1 MIKYLRLSFLSLSL
15 IALFISCSDSPTSV
29 GENLIPDQDKIKF
42 SEYDSFLES
51 TPQQSYT
58 YQEKLKY
65 GSSEKVLLG
74 KTSLGESYIV
84 YKFFIYMPDSL
95 LTKLANNELTVT
107 SAKME
112 MKSTYKLGATG
123 APFDYSVHQIRKAWT
138 EDGFDKDTLKTF
150 LETSQYDLSDVSSN
164 RVIAQNDSLLKFD
177 LSTQVVT
184 DWLKAKKDSNFTRN
198 YGLLFKPKAG
208 TNRFFGF
215 DAVYTDGT
223 STNILLKIK
232 YKWGTSTVHNDSI
245 NVAPFWDVHAL
256 LGAKPVSENHIYL
269 QGSIGVRSVLS
280 FDISKLPKNII
291 LNKATL
297 ELTVDDNPAQTS
309 DGTPASDSITV
320 QTLKDSVAKELTS
333 DSLYFAYLKRTGNI
347 YSGDIAWMV
356 QKWIKGDAN
365 QGIILA
371 LPDENYSASRIAIY
385 NSKVTDKALRPR
397 LKLIYTIK

>member
-29 GENLIPDQDKIKF
+29 GENLIPDQDKINF
-42 SEYDSFLES
+42 AQYDSFTEG
-51 TPQQSYT
+51 TPQQSYS

-74 KTSLGESYIV
+74 KSLLGESYIA

-112 MKSTYKLGATG
+112 MKSTYKLGAAG

-150 LETSQYDLSDVSSN
+150 LETSQYDLADVSSN

-232 YKWGTSTVHNDSI
+232 YKWGALNDSI
-245 NVAPFWDVHAL
+245 NVAPFWDVHTL
-256 LGAKPVSENHIYL
+256 VGSKPVSDNHIYL

-280 FDISKLPKNII
+280 FDVSKLPKNII

-297 ELTVDDNPAQTS
+297 DLTVDADPTKTM
-309 DGTPASDSITV
+309 DGTPASDSLIV
-320 QTLKDSVAKELTS
+320 QTLGDSITKKLTS
-333 DSLYFAYLKRTGNI
+333 DSLYYVYLKRTGNV

-365 QGIILA
+365 QGILLA
-371 LPDENYSASRIAIY
+371 LPDEYYSASRIAIY
-385 NSKVTDKALRPR
+385 SSKVTDKALRPR

>member
-1 MIKYLRLSFLSLSL
+1 M
-15 IALFISCSDSPTSV
+15 
-29 GENLIPDQDKIKF
+29 
-42 SEYDSFLES
+42 
-51 TPQQSYT
+51 
-58 YQEKLKY
+58 
-65 GSSEKVLLG
+65 
-74 KTSLGESYIV
+74 
-84 YKFFIYMPDSL
+84 
-95 LTKLANNELTVT
+95 
-107 SAKME
+107 
-112 MKSTYKLGATG
+112 
-123 APFDYSVHQIRKAWT
+123 
-138 EDGFDKDTLKTF
+138 
-150 LETSQYDLSDVSSN
+150 
-164 RVIAQNDSLLKFD
+164 
-177 LSTQVVT
+177 
-184 DWLKAKKDSNFTRN
+184 
-198 YGLLFKPKAG
+198 
-208 TNRFFGF
+208 
-215 DAVYTDGT
+215 
-223 STNILLKIK
+223 
-232 YKWGTSTVHNDSI
+232 
-245 NVAPFWDVHAL
+245 
-256 LGAKPVSENHIYL
+256 GAKPVSENHIYL

-371 LPDENYSASRIAIY
+371 LPDENYSASRIAIF

>member
-1 MIKYLRLSFLSLSL
+1 MIKYLRLSFLFLSL
-15 IALFISCSDSPTSV
+15 IALFISCSDSPTSI
-29 GENLIPDQDKIKF
+29 GENLIPDQDKINF
-42 SEYDSFLES
+42 VQYDSFTEGI
-51 TPQQSYT
+51 PQQSYS

-74 KTSLGESYIV
+74 KSSLGESYIL

-112 MKSTYKLGATG
+112 MKSTYKLGSASD
-123 APFDYSVHQIRKAWT
+123 PFDYSVHQIRKAWT

-150 LETSQYDLSDVSSN
+150 LETSQYDLADVSRN

-232 YKWGTSTVHNDSI
+232 YKWGTLNDSI
-245 NVAPFWDVHAL
+245 NVAPFWDVHTL
-256 LGAKPVSENHIYL
+256 VGSKPVSDNHIYL
-269 QGSIGVRSVLS
+269 QGSIGLRSVLS

-297 ELTVDDNPAQTS
+297 ELTVDADLAQTF

-320 QTLKDSVAKELTS
+320 QTLKDSVTKDLTS
-333 DSLYFAYLKRTGNI
+333 DSLYSAYLKRTGNV
-347 YSGDIAWMV
+347 YSGDIAWMI

-365 QGIILA
+365 QGILLA
-371 LPDENYSASRIAIY
+371 LPDEFSSASRIAIY
-385 NSKVTDKALRPR
+385 SSKETNKALRPR
-397 LKLIYTIK
+397 LKLTYTIK